1 MDNGHIECSIKNSL
15 KKVRFKEHT
24 TNDKS
29 DKNKRLER
37 VDYRGKREINNR
49 NEDKN
54 GVGPGKSNPI
64 NRG

>member
-1 MDNGHIECSIKNSL
+1 L

-37 VDYRGKREINNR
+37 VDYRRKREINNR